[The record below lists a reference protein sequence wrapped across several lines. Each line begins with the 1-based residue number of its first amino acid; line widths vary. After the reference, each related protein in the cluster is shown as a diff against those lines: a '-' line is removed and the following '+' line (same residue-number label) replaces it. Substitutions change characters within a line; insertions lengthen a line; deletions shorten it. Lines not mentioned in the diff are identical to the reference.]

1 MRRVTGVVML
11 AALIGLAPVPVAAH
25 EERLVVGRVEAIDA
39 ARGRLVVVG
48 AEGSERRRLE
58 VTPETETLAC
68 RAAAGL
74 ATVAAG
80 ALVRVKYVEKA
91 GSPSR
96 AESILLLPAARLV
109 PGSGR

>member
-1 MRRVTGVVML
+1 MIAML
-11 AALIGLAPVPVAAH
+11 AALMAFAPVPVAAH
-25 EERLVVGRVEAIDA
+25 EERLLVGRVETIDA

-48 AEGSERRRLE
+48 ADGSERRRLE
-58 VTPETETLAC
+58 VTPETEALAC

-74 ATVAAG
+74 ATVGTG

-96 AESILLLPAARLV
+96 AESILVL
-109 PGSGR
+109 GSGR